1 MVRLGLA
8 AVWLLAGIPKM
19 LDLNQNYVAIK
30 AYELLP
36 DGVASVVASG
46 QPFLEVALGVLLVL
60 GIGTRLVGVISAV
73 LLLIYI
79 AGIISV
85 WARGLSID
93 CGCFS
98 AGGAVAAGQT
108 HYGWDIARDVGYV
121 VLSAWLI
128 WRPRTLFSLDGLL
141 SGGSSH
147 IEAEPGSAG

>member
-1 MVRLGLA
+1 MVGTLVRLGLA
-8 AVWLLAGIPKM
+8 AVWLLAGLPKIF
-19 LDLNQNYVAIK
+19 DLSQNYVAIK

-98 AGGAVAAGQT
+98 SGGAVAAGQT

-121 VLSAWLI
+121 VLSA
-128 WRPRTLFSLDGLL
+128 
-141 SGGSSH
+141 
-147 IEAEPGSAG
+147 